1 MHCVCFEIH
10 PEGSLSHGGV
20 AQPAVIDQWAIQAGI
35 SLGPVMELGSV
46 EAIKKVVGAGLGF
59 GVIPRMAV
67 RNLHRGLTVRS
78 LSPKLHRKLAIVLRH
93 DKPLQRALR
102 EVVTA
107 TSAFARD
114 FAGPRRPGC

>member
-67 RNLHRGLTVRS
+67 RNLHRGLTAALIVSEAPSRAGNRTASRQASSARLARGGNRHKCVR
-78 LSPKLHRKLAIVLRH
+78 
-93 DKPLQRALR
+93 
-102 EVVTA
+102 
-107 TSAFARD
+107 
-114 FAGPRRPGC
+114 PRF